1 MRALNILLGIIA
13 WTIAG
18 FVLWAIY
25 PLLIKLL
32 ELGNRLHHFWQ

>member
-13 WTIAG
+13 WTLAG

-32 ELGNRLHHFWQ
+32 ELGNRLHHFWK